1 MLDNAELF
9 YSAVKIA
16 VNSRNPFLTSFVCF
30 VIIPIEAYHESGRRL
45 RPPLRGCNTDFTLNP
60 FRIGGE
66 AMNYVTYTDLFA
78 FGTFVVMV
86 VTLVIQ
92 ITKK

>member
-1 MLDNAELF
+1 
-9 YSAVKIA
+9 
-16 VNSRNPFLTSFVCF
+16 
-30 VIIPIEAYHESGRRL
+30 
-45 RPPLRGCNTDFTLNP
+45 
-60 FRIGGE
+60 
-66 AMNYVTYTDLFA
+66 MNYVTYTDLFA